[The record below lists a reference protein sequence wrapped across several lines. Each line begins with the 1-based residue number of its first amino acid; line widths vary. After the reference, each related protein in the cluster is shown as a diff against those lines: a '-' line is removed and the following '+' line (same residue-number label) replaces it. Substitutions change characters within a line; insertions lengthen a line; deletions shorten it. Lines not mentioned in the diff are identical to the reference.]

1 MGNDSFSLGVN
12 WTGVLLGGLVAGLI
26 LVGFGVLDVSVSEWD
41 LAPGLEN
48 LNRTPLPFTT
58 AFQGAGSRVPLPFLP
73 LTASISVLGVVL
85 ELIIGF
91 WMLWLYATI
100 SLRYGVGPKT
110 AVMTGVASWLMI
122 AVVTFSFASM
132 AGAAMGSMLSGLGFY
147 LVTILVAATVGSLLY
162 KDTAWVGQPETTAPA
177 KPKKA
182 AKAVKPAPVE
192 EPEPAPSAEPP
203 SATTPPEPS
212 APAPILSPGVKPI
225 EPPVPASALEAP
237 PVVPTASAAE
247 RTVSYGDGMTPI
259 EEQTPPGSPP
269 PAPPEP
275 PVVEEVAPE
284 PPEPPVVEE
293 VPPAP
298 PEPPVVEE
306 VVPEPSEPPATEEI
320 SPAPPEPP
328 VVEEV
333 PPAAPEAPTAV
344 PTASAA
350 EETID
355 GMTPIEEQAPPSLSP
370 PAPPEPPAAE
380 EVPPAPSESPVV
392 EELPPVPPP
401 LAAPEP
407 PVVEE
412 IPPPAPEPPAAEA
425 PPPLTYAQGP
435 PPAEE
440 QAPPAEEQA
449 PPTEEQAP
457 PTEEQAPPV
466 TPPVAPTPPPSAAPP
481 SSPMDAQHQELQ
493 ETVVALELNIE
504 VAVREVLRIFGK
516 DPLSLDEI
524 VQHLSSVRWDFGELH
539 PRVATGEALKNLVTQ
554 GGAKEEDG
562 KYVFSRA

>member
-1 MGNDSFSLGVN
+1 MGNDSFSLGIN

-26 LVGFGVLDVSVSEWD
+26 LVGFGVLDVTVSEWD

-73 LTASISVLGVVL
+73 LTASLSVLGVVL

-110 AVMTGVASWLMI
+110 AVVTGVASWLMI

-162 KDTAWVGQPETTAPA
+162 KDPAWAVQPEATVPA
-177 KPKKA
+177 KPEKA
-182 AKAVKPAPVE
+182 AKAAKPAPVE

-203 SATTPPEPS
+203 SATPPPEPS
-212 APAPILSPGVKPI
+212 APDPTPSPGVKSI
-225 EPPVPASALEAP
+225 EPPVPALAPEAP
-237 PVVPTASAAE
+237 PVAPTASAAE
-247 RTVSYGDGMTPI
+247 KTVSYVDDMTPI
-259 EEQTPPGSPP
+259 EKQTPPGSPP
-269 PAPPEP
+269 PAPPES
-275 PVVEEVAPE
+275 PVVEEVA
-284 PPEPPVVEE
+284 V
-293 VPPAP
+293 AP

-306 VVPEPSEPPATEEI
+306 VVPEPSAPPAVEEI
-320 SPAPPEPP
+320 SPAPPKAP
-328 VVEEV
+328 VVEAI
-333 PPAAPEAPTAV
+333 PPVLPEAPAG

-350 EETID
+350 EDTISAAD
-355 GMTPIEEQAPPSLSP
+355 GMAPAEEEAPPSLSP

-380 EVPPAPSESPVV
+380 E
-392 EELPPVPPP
+392 LPPVPPP
-401 LAAPEP
+401 LAAPEA

-412 IPPPAPEPPAAEA
+412 VPPAAPEPPAAEEMAPPAPEPPAVEA

-435 PPAEE
+435 PPTEEQTPPAEE

-449 PPTEEQAP
+449 PPA
-457 PTEEQAPPV
+457 

-481 SSPMDAQHQELQ
+481 PPPMDAQHQELQ

-539 PRVATGEALKNLVTQ
+539 PRVATGEALKNLVGQ
-554 GGAKEEDG
+554 GGAKEADG
-562 KYVFSRA
+562 KYMFSRA